1 MDTHHFAS
9 VRGVRPEDA
18 PLVEAGVTPG
28 LGLHSNNR
36 SPSTNSHSSSQRVV
50 TRPYLWWVDFFLL
63 TTMTTKKAP
72 RLTDVGICVLNDVY
86 ERLLTMPLEQAMPE
100 LEGLG
105 ELIAHHPDLRR
116 EARAL
121 QAISDGERILN
132 EMRARFERKFNS
144 IPSPQ
149 QP

>member
-1 MDTHHFAS
+1 
-9 VRGVRPEDA
+9 
-18 PLVEAGVTPG
+18 
-28 LGLHSNNR
+28 
-36 SPSTNSHSSSQRVV
+36 
-50 TRPYLWWVDFFLL
+50 
-63 TTMTTKKAP
+63 MTTKKAP

-121 QAISDGERILN
+121 HAISNGERILN